1 MSASEKAGENEAS
14 QSQPHAPAQNEKEH
28 RAASAAREQEKAQT
42 QRAASGPAPGTA
54 PDVAVRRTLTT
65 GFWLLAVAIPFGVTL
80 EALHGFKV
88 GLYLQSE
95 MRREL
100 WRLAH
105 AHGTLLGILC
115 LVFAALAERH
125 VNSKVRAAVAT
136 QLMAG
141 AISMPLGFFLGG
153 ILNSE
158 GDPSLGIALVPL
170 GAVLLVMAL
179 ARAGGASRG

>member
-1 MSASEKAGENEAS
+1 MSASEKTGENEVSES
-14 QSQPHAPAQNEKEH
+14 QAPAPEKNAEGQPV
-28 RAASAAREQEKAQT
+28 ASAAAEEEKAQT
-42 QRAASGPAPGTA
+42 QRSKSAPARGAA

-88 GLYLQSE
+88 GVYLQSE

-125 VNSKVRAAVAT
+125 VNSKVRAVVAT

-141 AISMPLGFFLGG
+141 AILMPLGFFLGG

-170 GAVLLVMAL
+170 GALLLVMAL
-179 ARAGGASRG
+179 ARAGGSPRG